1 MSETIERLQSMR
13 LNRPSAV
20 QRGLAAALDLG
31 SSKVSCALLK
41 FDQRLMRDEK
51 SRSPRLRPAV
61 RVEGAATLQS
71 RGIRLGEI
79 EDREEVV
86 NLVRQLLARARGQ
99 SRTLIDHAYVCTSG
113 GKPTSNNLFH
123 SVAIGGNEVSSDDV
137 AGVISECKL
146 PDLPDNRTLLSVQ
159 PVNFSVDQRS
169 TVTRP
174 IGMRGH
180 RLSADL
186 HMVDVDLSTFDSIMD
201 VLGSCNLDVCGI
213 VSSAHVSGLAAL
225 VEDERDLGG
234 ACVDIGAGVTSIS
247 VYFKG
252 QLVCARTIKL
262 GGQHITADISRMLSI
277 SESAAERL
285 KSMYGSLYFDPRHEG
300 KEIEILSATRGAR
313 KISHSS
319 LFRLIRPRMEEILE
333 EVNLVLD
340 GMEFEALPGQRI
352 VLTGGCSN
360 MQGLD
365 ELARDILGSHVRFG
379 RPLRLSGLPQEISGP
394 QYSALVGTCLDALTP
409 QIDISDFLDSGNALA
424 RFAPGNALAEKP
436 WSRTIQWMASNW

>member
-1 MSETIERLQSMR
+1 MSEAVDRLQAMR
-13 LNRPSAV
+13 LNRPAAV
-20 QRGLAAALDLG
+20 QRGLAAVLDLG

-41 FDQRLMRDEK
+41 FDQRLVRDEGT
-51 SRSPRLRPAV
+51 RSPRLHPAV

-71 RGIRLGEI
+71 RGVQLGEI
-79 EDREEVV
+79 EDQDEVV
-86 NLVRQLLARARGQ
+86 NLVRQVLARARGQ
-99 SRTLIDHAYVCTSG
+99 SRTLIGHAFVCTSG

-123 SVAIGGNEVSSDDV
+123 SVAIGGNEITREDV
-137 AGVISECKL
+137 AGVVSDCKL
-146 PDLPDNRTLLSVQ
+146 PTLPTSRTLLSVQ

-169 TVTRP
+169 TVSDP

-186 HMVDVDLSTFDSIMD
+186 HAVDVDRATFDNIIS
-201 VLGSCNLDVCGI
+201 VLESCNLDICGI

-247 VYFKG
+247 VYFKQ

-300 KEIEILSATRGAR
+300 QEIEILSATKGAR
-313 KISHSS
+313 RISHSS

-340 GMEFEALPGQRI
+340 EIQFDALPGQRI

-360 MQGLD
+360 LPGLD

-379 RPLRLSGLPQEISGP
+379 RPVRLSGLPQELSGP
-394 QYSALVGTCLDALTP
+394 QYSAVVGTCLDALSP
-409 QIDISDFLDSGNALA
+409 QIDISDFLDPSNGIGGFGSGNGPVE
-424 RFAPGNALAEKP
+424 RP
-436 WSRTIQWMASNW
+436 WSKTLQWMASNW